1 MVILFYS
8 LLGVESAVKTGPPPG
23 QGVGSMGC
31 GLFAAVV
38 IIDNDHGRRW
48 GHHCHHRQS
57 MVVVAGRSSS
67 NQHRLWSSSSS
78 TSTVV
83 IIAIGINCGHHRRWP
98 WSSSSESSPRARQ
111 ARRRASSACRA
122 SNTSRGISRS
132 CGRCC
137 LPRAIVESGRG
148 LEVNY
153 RIDKSIE
160 VGLRAVVALV
170 RSQRCRSRS
179 RSKSMGLNKLK
190 QYGQAIVDNWP
201 WPGGH
206 SM

>member
-1 MVILFYS
+1 M
-8 LLGVESAVKTGPPPG
+8 AV
-23 QGVGSMGC
+23 M
-31 GLFAAVV
+31 
-38 IIDNDHGRRW
+38 
-48 GHHCHHRQS
+48 
-57 MVVVAGRSSS
+57 AGRSSS
-67 NQHRLWSSSSS
+67 NQHQLWSSLLS

-83 IIAIGINCGHHRRWP
+83 IIVIGINCGHHRHWP
-98 WSSSSESSPRARQ
+98 WSSSSDSSPRARR
-111 ARRRASSACRA
+111 ARRQASSACHA

-132 CGRCC
+132 CGHCC

-153 RIDKSIE
+153 RIDESIE